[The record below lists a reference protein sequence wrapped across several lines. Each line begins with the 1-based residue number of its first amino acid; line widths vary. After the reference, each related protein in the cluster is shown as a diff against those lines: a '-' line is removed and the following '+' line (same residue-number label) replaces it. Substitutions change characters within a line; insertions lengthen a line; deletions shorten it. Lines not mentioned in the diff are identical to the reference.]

1 MSVTR
6 NFGPLDQIPLTTK
19 AIMREVGLLARERV
33 VRRTRQGQTTD
44 GGQMQP
50 YSAGYAKR
58 KAKELGTSMPN
69 LTVSGAM
76 LNDII
81 LTDIQDDEVSLGF
94 SK

>member
-19 AIMREVGLLARERV
+19 AIMRDVGLMARERV
-33 VRRTRQGQTTD
+33 VRRTREGKTTD
-44 GGQMQP
+44 NAPMAP
-50 YSAGYAKR
+50 YSPGYAKR
-58 KAKELGTSMPN
+58 KGKELGTSAPN

-81 LTDIQDDEVSLGF
+81 LDNIQDDEVSLTF